1 MIHTHIEISKQ
12 SLVEIVLI
20 TLQQKLA
27 PSVDPSMAL
36 GKAKLVGI
44 SLLAHPRLLQQC
56 PVPPLGCC
64 CCTSTQTPYPV
75 NQATSLIPH
84 PLNTEPP
91 PNLSSENGQLPLLTP
106 PPQSFPAL
114 ERLHMLQPRRGQ
126 VVNQN
131 MHILR
136 HLAPS
141 TKNPSPLS

>member
-44 SLLAHPRLLQQC
+44 SLLAHPRLLQQS
-56 PVPPLGCC
+56 PVPTFGCC

-75 NQATSLIPH
+75 NQATRLIPH
-84 PLNTEPP
+84 PLT
-91 PNLSSENGQLPLLTP
+91 LSHLLIWP
-106 PPQSFPAL
+106 VRMASS
-114 ERLHMLQPRRGQ
+114 
-126 VVNQN
+126 
-131 MHILR
+131 
-136 HLAPS
+136 PS
-141 TKNPSPLS
+141 